1 MSETTLSAIVAVS
14 EFWGGDGK
22 TWLAILAI
30 VVLIVLPLLALYQA
44 RTFVK
49 KI

>member
-1 MSETTLSAIVAVS
+1 MIEFFAWGETGLVLAV
-14 EFWGGDGK
+14 
-22 TWLAILAI
+22 ILF
-30 VVLIVLPLLALYQA
+30 VGLPALALYHA

>member
-1 MSETTLSAIVAVS
+1 MDLALITAVS

-22 TWLAILAI
+22 TWLAIVAI
-30 VVLIVLPLLALYQA
+30 VVMVVLPLIALYQA
-44 RTFVK
+44 RDFVK

>member
-1 MSETTLSAIVAVS
+1 MIDFFAWGET
-14 EFWGGDGK
+14 G
-22 TWLAILAI
+22 
-30 VVLIVLPLLALYQA
+30 VVLAVILFVGLPALALYHA

>member
-1 MSETTLSAIVAVS
+1 MTEFFAWGTTGVVIA
-14 EFWGGDGK
+14 
-22 TWLAILAI
+22 TILFI
-30 VVLIVLPLLALYQA
+30 GLPLLALYHA

>member
-1 MSETTLSAIVAVS
+1 MS
-14 EFWGGDGK
+14 EFWGYPGAHII
-22 TWLAILAI
+22 AI
-30 VVLIVLPLLALYQA
+30 IVLPTLSLLALYHA

>member
-1 MSETTLSAIVAVS
+1 MTLMAVS
-14 EFWGGDGK
+14 DFWGGDGD
-22 TWLAILAI
+22 TWLAVLAVI
-30 VVLIVLPLLALYQA
+30 VMVLLSAAALYQA